1 MTHPKS
7 RPRPMGRIAFAS
19 LIGTTVEFYDF
30 FIFGTAAAL
39 VFGATFFPALGP
51 AGGTLASLATFG
63 VAFVARPFGSAFFG
77 HFGDRLGRKVTL
89 ISTLMLMGGS
99 TVAIGL
105 LPTAATIGAAAPILL
120 VLLRIL
126 QGIALGGEWAGAV
139 LLAGEHAP
147 SEKRGF
153 YTMFP
158 QLGPGIGLALALGTF
173 LATGLTMS
181 NEAFVSW
188 GWRIPFLASVVMVAI
203 GLFVRLKIAETPN
216 FEKLK
221 SANHVAKAPVWEVI
235 RNKPVQLLAG
245 AGSLAM
251 AFAMFHTGATWLI
264 GYGPT
269 ALGLS
274 RSTVLSLGVLGALA
288 FAAMVLVGGA
298 LSDRRGRR
306 FVIMSAALVSIPW
319 SLVLLPIVGTG
330 APLAFAVAVIV
341 TLGISGYAYGPV
353 GAQLPEL
360 FPTRYRYTGAGI
372 AYSLSGVVG
381 GALPPLIAEAL
392 IPRFG
397 TQAVGYYLVCYGL
410 ITVGSLLVLR
420 LETKAIDFDALET
433 TEPEGAAQA

>member
-1 MTHPKS
+1 MTQQTHPPKS
-7 RPRPMGRIAFAS
+7 MRRIAFAS
-19 LIGTTVEFYDF
+19 LVGTTVEFYDF

-77 HFGDRLGRKVTL
+77 HFGDRLGRKATL
-89 ISTLMLMGGS
+89 ITTLMLMGGS

-139 LLAGEHAP
+139 LMAGEHAP
-147 SEKRGF
+147 PEKRGF

-158 QLGPGIGLALALGTF
+158 QLGPGIGLALAFATF
-173 LATGLTMS
+173 LITSLTMS
-181 NEAFVSW
+181 NEAFVAW
-188 GWRIPFLASVVMVAI
+188 GWRIPFLSSVVMVAI
-203 GLFVRLKIAETPN
+203 GLFVRMKIEETPN

-221 SANHVAKAPVWEVI
+221 STNQLATAPVWEVI
-235 RNKPVQLLAG
+235 RSKPLQLVAG

-251 AFAMFHTGATWLI
+251 AFAMFHTGATFLI
-264 GYGPT
+264 GYGPK
-269 ALGLS
+269 ALGIE
-274 RSTVLSLGVLGALA
+274 RTTVLSLGVLGSLA

-306 FVIMSAALVSIPW
+306 FVIMVAAVVSIPW
-319 SLVLLPIVGTG
+319 SLVLMPIVGIG
-330 APLAFAVAVIV
+330 SPVAFGFVVV
-341 TLGISGYAYGPV
+341 FTLGLTGFAYGPV

-372 AYSLSGVVG
+372 AYSLAGVVG
-381 GALPPLIAEAL
+381 GGLPPFIAEAL

-397 TQAVGYYLVCYGL
+397 TEAVGYYLVCYGL
-410 ITVGSLLVLR
+410 ITVVSLLVLR
-420 LETKAIDFDALET
+420 QETKAIDFEAV
-433 TEPEGAAQA
+433 GAEAPVGARA